1 MIVFKKIRFKNFGS
15 FGNTFT
21 EIHLDSRKNTLVSG
35 TNGNGKSFAFLDS
48 ITFALFGKPFR
59 KINIPQLVNSINKK
73 DCLVELDF
81 EIGTDKYQ
89 VKRGLSPK
97 IFEIHKNGELLNQD
111 AKNKDYQEHFEEQIL
126 RMNYKSFTQVVIL
139 GSSSFVPFMQLPAAD
154 RRTVIE
160 DILDINVFTTMN
172 SILKGKIAEAK
183 NILGAYDSDISLET
197 EKLKLKKKFV
207 ESLKNK
213 ETESQ
218 QKLADKIKSFEDD
231 CSKVET
237 KRKEL
242 EKKLGSISFDL
253 TAKIKTEKAIKTFE
267 KLKTQIQQ
275 NHDNCHKEI
284 GFYSE
289 NDNCPTCKQ
298 AITED
303 FKKEQVGSKT
313 SKLQEYDKAIAEIE
327 TKLKEAEEQISK
339 YEKIQNEI
347 ADIKL
352 AIVQSNM
359 SHTNLTN
366 NINNLRNEL
375 KQFLSAK
382 ASGDDIDIE
391 TKELE
396 SIQSRIDL
404 IKEERGKIQENLRCM
419 EIASILLRDSGIK
432 GKIIKNYLPIINKTV
447 NKFLTAMDF
456 FAQFHLDEEFNE
468 TIKSRNRD
476 SFSYMSFSEGEKMRI
491 DLSLLLAWREVARVK
506 NSANCNLLILD
517 EVFDSSLDAVGA
529 EEFMKLLTGLDS
541 KTNIF
546 VISHRADSLVD
557 KFPTV
562 ITLEK
567 KKNFSKLNVA

>member
-21 EIHLDSRKNTLVSG
+21 EIFLDSRKNTLVSG

-59 KINIPQLVNSINKK
+59 KINIPQLVNTINKK

-81 EIGTDKYQ
+81 EIGTDKYL
-89 VKRGLSPK
+89 VRRGLSPK
-97 IFEIHKNGELLNQD
+97 IFEIFKNGELLNQD

-154 RRTVIE
+154 RRSVIE
-160 DILDINVFTTMN
+160 DILDINVFTAMN
-172 SILKGKIAEAK
+172 TILKGRISETKTV
-183 NILGAYDSDISLET
+183 LHAYDSDLNLEN
-197 EKLKLKKKFV
+197 EKMQLKKKFIQ
-207 ESLKNK
+207 SLKNK
-213 ETESQ
+213 SSESIDKINEKLKALNSDCEKISKKKKEQ
-218 QKLADKIKSFEDD
+218 EDKLA
-231 CSKVET
+231 
-237 KRKEL
+237 
-242 EKKLGSISFDL
+242 SISFDL
-253 TAKIKTEKAIKTFE
+253 PTKIKVEKTVKTLE

-275 NHDNCHKEI
+275 NHDNCNKEI
-284 GFYSE
+284 GFYHD
-289 NDNCPTCKQ
+289 NDNCPVCKQ
-298 AITED
+298 AITEE

-313 SKLQEYDKAIAEIE
+313 SKLNEYVTAISEIE
-327 TKLKEAEEQISK
+327 TKLIETETQL
-339 YEKIQNEI
+339 EKFETVQNEI
-347 ADIKL
+347 ADLKL
-352 AIVQSNM
+352 AIVQSK
-359 SHTNLTN
+359 STYENLTN
-366 NINNLRNEL
+366 NIKALSKEL
-375 KQFLSAK
+375 DQSSVSSAEIDVETEEMEK
-382 ASGDDIDIE
+382 IQARIDI
-391 TKELE
+391 
-396 SIQSRIDL
+396 
-404 IKEERGKIQENLRCM
+404 IKDERVKLQENLRCM

-476 SFSYMSFSEGEKMRI
+476 TFSYMSFSEGEKMRI

-546 VISHRADSLVD
+546 VISHRADSLAD
-557 KFPTV
+557 KFSTI

-567 KKNFSKLNVA
+567 KKNFSKLNVS

>member
-21 EIHLDSRKNTLVSG
+21 EIFLDSRKNTLVSG

-59 KINIPQLVNSINKK
+59 KINIPQLVNTINKK

-81 EIGTDKYQ
+81 EIGTDKYL
-89 VKRGLSPK
+89 VRRGLSPK
-97 IFEIHKNGELLNQD
+97 IFEIFKNGELLNQD

-154 RRTVIE
+154 RRSVIE
-160 DILDINVFTTMN
+160 DILDINVFTSMN
-172 SILKGKIAEAK
+172 TILKGRISETKTV
-183 NILGAYDSDISLET
+183 LHAYDSDLNLEN
-197 EKLKLKKKFV
+197 EKMQLKKKFIQ
-207 ESLKNK
+207 SLKNK
-213 ETESQ
+213 SSESIDKINEKLKALNADCEKISKKKKEQ
-218 QKLADKIKSFEDD
+218 EDKLA
-231 CSKVET
+231 
-237 KRKEL
+237 
-242 EKKLGSISFDL
+242 SISFDL
-253 TAKIKTEKAIKTFE
+253 PTKMKVEKTVKTLE

-275 NHDNCHKEI
+275 NHDNCNKEI
-284 GFYSE
+284 GFYHD
-289 NDNCPTCKQ
+289 NDNCPVCKQ
-298 AITED
+298 AITEE
-303 FKKEQVGSKT
+303 FKKEQVGSKN
-313 SKLQEYDKAIAEIE
+313 SKLDEYTKAVGEIE
-327 TKLKEAEEQISK
+327 TKLTEAETQL
-339 YEKIQNEI
+339 EKFESVQNEI
-347 ADIKL
+347 ADLKL
-352 AIVQSNM
+352 AIVQSK
-359 SHTNLTN
+359 STYENLTN
-366 NINNLRNEL
+366 NI
-375 KQFLSAK
+375 K
-382 ASGDDIDIE
+382 AL

-396 SIQSRIDL
+396 QSSVSSAEIDVETEEMEKIQTRIDI
-404 IKEERGKIQENLRCM
+404 IKDERVKLQENLRCM

-456 FAQFHLDEEFNE
+456 FAQFNLDEEFNE

-476 SFSYMSFSEGEKMRI
+476 TFSYMSFSEGEKMRI

-546 VISHRADSLVD
+546 VISHRADSLAD
-557 KFPTV
+557 KFSTI

-567 KKNFSKLNVA
+567 KKNFSKLNVS

>member
-15 FGNTFT
+15 FGNVFT
-21 EIHLDSRKNTLVSG
+21 ELHLDSRKNTLVSG

-73 DCLVELDF
+73 DCVVELDF
-81 EIGTDKYQ
+81 EIGTDKYF
-89 VKRGLSPK
+89 VRRGLAPK
-97 IFEIHKNGELLNQD
+97 IFEIYKNGELLNQD
-111 AKNKDYQEHFEEQIL
+111 AKNKDYQDHFEEQIL

-154 RRTVIE
+154 RRAVIE

-172 SILKGKIAEAK
+172 MILKGRIAETK
-183 NILGAYDSDISLET
+183 TVLYAYDSDLNLEN
-197 EKLKLKKKFV
+197 EKMQLKKKFIQ
-207 ESLKNK
+207 SLKNK
-213 ETESQ
+213 SSESI
-218 QKLADKIKSFEDD
+218 DKINDKLKTLNDD
-231 CSKVET
+231 CDKVAK
-237 KRKEL
+237 KRKEQQD
-242 EKKLGSISFDL
+242 KLAGISFDQ
-253 TAKIKTEKAIKTFE
+253 TAKTKAEKTVKTLE

-275 NHDNCHKEI
+275 NHDNCTKEI
-284 GFYSE
+284 GFYHD
-289 NDNCPTCKQ
+289 NDNCPVCKQ
-298 AITED
+298 AITEA
-303 FKKEQVGSKT
+303 FKEEQVGSKT
-313 SKLQEYDKAIAEIE
+313 AKLSEYSKAIGEIDSKLTEEE
-327 TKLKEAEEQISK
+327 TNLENF
-339 YEKIQNEI
+339 EKIQEEI
-347 ADIKL
+347 RDLKL
-352 AIVQSNM
+352 SIVQLNS
-359 SHTNLTN
+359 TYDNLTN
-366 NINNLRNEL
+366 NIKSLTKDLE
-375 KQFLSAK
+375 QSSVSTAE
-382 ASGDDIDIE
+382 IE
-391 TKELE
+391 TEIKELE
-396 SIQSRIDL
+396 AIQTRIDA
-404 IKEERGKIQENLRCM
+404 IKEERTKLQENLRCM
-419 EIASILLRDSGIK
+419 EIASMLLRDSGIK

-456 FAQFHLDEEFNE
+456 FAQFNLDEEFNE

-476 SFSYMSFSEGEKMRI
+476 TFSYMSFSEGEKMRI

-557 KFPTV
+557 KFSTV

-567 KKNFSKLNVA
+567 KKNFSKLNVS

>member
-1 MIVFKKIRFKNFGS
+1 MIIFKKIRFKNFGS
-15 FGNTFT
+15 FGNVFT
-21 EIHLDSRKNTLVSG
+21 EIFLDSRKNTLVSG

-59 KINIPQLVNSINKK
+59 KINIPQLVNTINKK

-81 EIGTDKYQ
+81 EIGTDKYL
-89 VKRGLSPK
+89 VRRGLAPK
-97 IFEIHKNGELLNQD
+97 IFEIFKNGELLNQD

-139 GSSSFVPFMQLPAAD
+139 GSSSFVPFMQLSAAD
-154 RRTVIE
+154 RRSVIE
-160 DILDINVFTTMN
+160 DILDINVFTAMN
-172 SILKGKIAEAK
+172 TILKGRISETKTV
-183 NILGAYDSDISLET
+183 LHAYDSDLNIEN
-197 EKLKLKKKFV
+197 EKMQLKKKFIQ
-207 ESLKNK
+207 SLKNK
-213 ETESQ
+213 SSESIDKINDKLKTLNADCEKISKKKKDQ
-218 QKLADKIKSFEDD
+218 EDKLA
-231 CSKVET
+231 
-237 KRKEL
+237 
-242 EKKLGSISFDL
+242 SISFDL
-253 TAKIKTEKAIKTFE
+253 PTKIKVEKTVKTLE

-275 NHDNCHKEI
+275 NHDNCNKEI
-284 GFYSE
+284 GFYHD
-289 NDNCPTCKQ
+289 NDNCPVCKQ
-298 AITED
+298 AITEE

-313 SKLQEYDKAIAEIE
+313 SKLDEYTTAISEIE
-327 TKLKEAEEQISK
+327 TKLAETETQL
-339 YEKIQNEI
+339 EKFETVQNEI
-347 ADIKL
+347 ADLKL
-352 AIVQSNM
+352 AIVQSK
-359 SHTNLTN
+359 STHENLTN
-366 NINNLRNEL
+366 NIRAL
-375 KQFLSAK
+375 
-382 ASGDDIDIE
+382 

-396 SIQSRIDL
+396 QSSVSSAEIDVETEDMEKIQARIDI
-404 IKEERGKIQENLRCM
+404 IKDERVKLQENLRCM

-476 SFSYMSFSEGEKMRI
+476 TFSYMSFSEGEKMRI

-546 VISHRADSLVD
+546 VISHRADSLAD
-557 KFPTV
+557 KFSTI

-567 KKNFSKLNVA
+567 KKNFSKLNVS

>member
-1 MIVFKKIRFKNFGS
+1 MIIFKKIRFKNFGS
-15 FGNTFT
+15 FGNVFT
-21 EIHLDSRKNTLVSG
+21 EIFLDSRKNTLVSG

-59 KINIPQLVNSINKK
+59 KINIPQLVNTINKK

-81 EIGTDKYQ
+81 EIGTDKYL
-89 VKRGLSPK
+89 VRRGLAPK
-97 IFEIHKNGELLNQD
+97 IFEIFKNGELLNQD

-154 RRTVIE
+154 RRSVIE
-160 DILDINVFTTMN
+160 DILDINVFTAMN
-172 SILKGKIAEAK
+172 TILKGRISETKTV
-183 NILGAYDSDISLET
+183 LHAYDSDLNIEN
-197 EKLKLKKKFV
+197 EKMQLKKKFIQ
-207 ESLKNK
+207 SLKNK
-213 ETESQ
+213 SSESIDKINDKLKTLNADCEKISKKKKDQ
-218 QKLADKIKSFEDD
+218 EDKLA
-231 CSKVET
+231 
-237 KRKEL
+237 
-242 EKKLGSISFDL
+242 SISFDL
-253 TAKIKTEKAIKTFE
+253 PTKIKVEKTVKTLE

-275 NHDNCHKEI
+275 NHDNCNKEI
-284 GFYSE
+284 GFYHD
-289 NDNCPTCKQ
+289 NDNCPVCKQ
-298 AITED
+298 AITEE

-313 SKLQEYDKAIAEIE
+313 SKLDEYTTAISEIE
-327 TKLKEAEEQISK
+327 TKLAETETQL
-339 YEKIQNEI
+339 EKFETVQNEI
-347 ADIKL
+347 ADLKL
-352 AIVQSNM
+352 AIVQSK
-359 SHTNLTN
+359 STHENLTN
-366 NINNLRNEL
+366 NIRAL
-375 KQFLSAK
+375 
-382 ASGDDIDIE
+382 

-396 SIQSRIDL
+396 QSSVSSAEIDVETEDMEKIQARIDI
-404 IKEERGKIQENLRCM
+404 IKDERVKLQENLRCM

-476 SFSYMSFSEGEKMRI
+476 TFSYMSFSEGEKMRI

-529 EEFMKLLTGLDS
+529 DEFMKLLTGLDS

-546 VISHRADSLVD
+546 VISHRADSLAD
-557 KFPTV
+557 KFSTI

-567 KKNFSKLNVA
+567 KKNFSKLNVS

>member
-21 EIHLDSRKNTLVSG
+21 EIFLDSRKNTLVSG

-59 KINIPQLVNSINKK
+59 KINIPQLVNTINKK

-81 EIGTDKYQ
+81 EIGTDKYL
-89 VKRGLSPK
+89 VRRGLSPK
-97 IFEIHKNGELLNQD
+97 IFEIFKNGELLNQD

-154 RRTVIE
+154 RRSVIE
-160 DILDINVFTTMN
+160 DILDINVFTSMN
-172 SILKGKIAEAK
+172 TILKGRISETKTV
-183 NILGAYDSDISLET
+183 LHAYDSDLNLEN
-197 EKLKLKKKFV
+197 EKMQLKKKFIQ
-207 ESLKNK
+207 SLKNK
-213 ETESQ
+213 SSESIDKINEKLKALNADCEKISKKKKEQ
-218 QKLADKIKSFEDD
+218 EDKLA
-231 CSKVET
+231 
-237 KRKEL
+237 
-242 EKKLGSISFDL
+242 SISFDL
-253 TAKIKTEKAIKTFE
+253 PTKMKVEKTVKTLE

-275 NHDNCHKEI
+275 NHDNCNKEI
-284 GFYSE
+284 GFYHD
-289 NDNCPTCKQ
+289 NDNCPVCKQ
-298 AITED
+298 AITEE
-303 FKKEQVGSKT
+303 FKKEQVGSKN
-313 SKLQEYDKAIAEIE
+313 SKLDEYTKAVGEIE
-327 TKLKEAEEQISK
+327 TKLTEAETQL
-339 YEKIQNEI
+339 EKFESVQNEI
-347 ADIKL
+347 ADLKL
-352 AIVQSNM
+352 AIVQSK
-359 SHTNLTN
+359 STYENLTN
-366 NINNLRNEL
+366 NIRAL
-375 KQFLSAK
+375 
-382 ASGDDIDIE
+382 

-396 SIQSRIDL
+396 QSSVSSAEIDVETEEMEKIQTRIDI
-404 IKEERGKIQENLRCM
+404 IKDERVKLQENLRCM

-456 FAQFHLDEEFNE
+456 FAQFNLDEEFNE

-476 SFSYMSFSEGEKMRI
+476 TFSYMSFSEGEKMRI

-546 VISHRADSLVD
+546 VISHRADSLAD
-557 KFPTV
+557 KFSTI

-567 KKNFSKLNVA
+567 KKNFSKLNVS

>member
-15 FGNTFT
+15 FGNVFT
-21 EIHLDSRKNTLVSG
+21 EIFLDSRKNTLVSG

-59 KINIPQLVNSINKK
+59 KINIPQLVNTINKK

-81 EIGTDKYQ
+81 EIGTDKYL
-89 VKRGLSPK
+89 VRRGLSPK
-97 IFEIHKNGELLNQD
+97 IFEIFKNGELLNQD

-139 GSSSFVPFMQLPAAD
+139 GSSSFVPFMQLPASD
-154 RRTVIE
+154 RRSVIE
-160 DILDINVFTTMN
+160 DILDINVFTSMN
-172 SILKGKIAEAK
+172 TILKGRISETKTV
-183 NILGAYDSDISLET
+183 LHAYDSDLNLEN
-197 EKLKLKKKFV
+197 EKMQLKKKFIQ
-207 ESLKNK
+207 SLKNK
-213 ETESQ
+213 SSESIDKINEKLKALNSDCEKISKKKKEQ
-218 QKLADKIKSFEDD
+218 EDKLA
-231 CSKVET
+231 
-237 KRKEL
+237 
-242 EKKLGSISFDL
+242 SISFDL
-253 TAKIKTEKAIKTFE
+253 PTKIKVEKTVKTLE

-275 NHDNCHKEI
+275 NHDNCNKEI
-284 GFYSE
+284 GFYHD
-289 NDNCPTCKQ
+289 NDNCPVCKQ
-298 AITED
+298 AITEE

-313 SKLQEYDKAIAEIE
+313 SKLNEYVTAISEIE
-327 TKLKEAEEQISK
+327 TKLIETETQL
-339 YEKIQNEI
+339 EKFETVQNEI
-347 ADIKL
+347 ADLKL
-352 AIVQSNM
+352 AIVQSK
-359 SHTNLTN
+359 STYENLTN
-366 NINNLRNEL
+366 NIKALSKEL
-375 KQFLSAK
+375 DQSSVSSAEIDVETEEMEK
-382 ASGDDIDIE
+382 IQARIDI
-391 TKELE
+391 
-396 SIQSRIDL
+396 
-404 IKEERGKIQENLRCM
+404 IKDERVKLQENLRCM

-476 SFSYMSFSEGEKMRI
+476 TFSYMSFSEGEKMRI

-546 VISHRADSLVD
+546 VISHRADSLAD
-557 KFPTV
+557 KFSTI

-567 KKNFSKLNVA
+567 KKNFSKLNVS

>member
-15 FGNTFT
+15 FGNVFT

-73 DCLVELDF
+73 DCIVELTF
-81 EIGTDKYQ
+81 EIGEDQYF
-89 VKRGLSPK
+89 VRRGLSPK
-97 IFEIHKNGELLNQD
+97 IFEIFKNDVLVNQD
-111 AKNKDYQEHFEEQIL
+111 AKNKDYQEYFEDQIL

-139 GSSSFVPFMQLPAAD
+139 GSSSFVPFMQLSAAD
-154 RRTVIE
+154 RRSVIE

-172 SILKGKIAEAK
+172 TLLKGKIAETK
-183 NILGAYDSDISLET
+183 SILYTHENNMTLEN
-197 EKLKLKKKFV
+197 EKIQLKKKFIQ
-207 ESLKNK
+207 SLKNK
-213 ETESQ
+213 SAESRNAISKKIEQLNADCDTVLAKKKDQET
-218 QKLADKIKSFEDD
+218 KLA
-231 CSKVET
+231 
-237 KRKEL
+237 
-242 EKKLGSISFDL
+242 SISFDIA
-253 TAKIKTEKAIKTFE
+253 AKNKVETAIKRFE

-275 NHDNCHKEI
+275 NKDNCDRDI
-284 GFYSE
+284 GFYHD

-298 AITED
+298 AITES
-303 FKKEQVGSKT
+303 FKKDQIDSK
-313 SKLQEYDKAIAEIE
+313 SQKNDEYKKAITEIE
-327 TKLKEAEEQISK
+327 SQIVKAETQLEEYIKL
-339 YEKIQNEI
+339 QNEI
-347 ADIKL
+347 NDIKVIIAQTKITHDNLL
-352 AIVQSNM
+352 ANIKE
-359 SHTNLTN
+359 LTKD
-366 NINNLRNEL
+366 IEKSSVSSDEIEL
-375 KQFLSAK
+375 
-382 ASGDDIDIE
+382 E

-396 SIQSRIDL
+396 AIEEKLEVIYQERIKL
-404 IKEERGKIQENLRCM
+404 QESLRCM
-419 EIASILLRDSGIK
+419 DIASILLKDSGIK

-447 NKFLTAMDF
+447 NKFLSAMDF
-456 FAQFHLDEEFNE
+456 FAQFNLDEEFNE

-476 SFSYMSFSEGEKMRI
+476 TFSYMSFSEGEKMRI

-546 VISHRADSLVD
+546 VISHRADTLAD
-557 KFPTV
+557 KFPTI

-567 KKNFSKLNVA
+567 KKNFSKLNVS

>member
-15 FGNTFT
+15 FGNVFT
-21 EIHLDSRKNTLVSG
+21 EIFLDSRKNTLVSG

-59 KINIPQLVNSINKK
+59 KINIPQLVNTINKK

-81 EIGTDKYQ
+81 EIGTDKYL
-89 VKRGLSPK
+89 VRRGLAPK
-97 IFEIHKNGELLNQD
+97 IFEIFKNGELLNQD

-139 GSSSFVPFMQLPAAD
+139 GSSSFVPFMQLSAAD
-154 RRTVIE
+154 RRSVIE
-160 DILDINVFTTMN
+160 DILDINVFTAMN
-172 SILKGKIAEAK
+172 TILKGRISETKTV
-183 NILGAYDSDISLET
+183 LHAYDSDLNIEN
-197 EKLKLKKKFV
+197 EKMQLKKKFIQ
-207 ESLKNK
+207 SLKNK
-213 ETESQ
+213 SSESIDKINDKLKTLNADCEKISKKKKDQ
-218 QKLADKIKSFEDD
+218 EDKLA
-231 CSKVET
+231 
-237 KRKEL
+237 
-242 EKKLGSISFDL
+242 SISFDL
-253 TAKIKTEKAIKTFE
+253 PTKIKVEKTVKTLE

-275 NHDNCHKEI
+275 NHDNCNKEI
-284 GFYSE
+284 GFYHD
-289 NDNCPTCKQ
+289 NDNCPVCKQ
-298 AITED
+298 AITEE

-313 SKLQEYDKAIAEIE
+313 SKLDEYTTAISEIE
-327 TKLKEAEEQISK
+327 TKLAETETQL
-339 YEKIQNEI
+339 EKFETVQNEI
-347 ADIKL
+347 ADLKL
-352 AIVQSNM
+352 AIVQSK
-359 SHTNLTN
+359 STHENLTN
-366 NINNLRNEL
+366 NIRAL
-375 KQFLSAK
+375 
-382 ASGDDIDIE
+382 

-396 SIQSRIDL
+396 QSSVSSAEIDVETEDMEKIQARIDI
-404 IKEERGKIQENLRCM
+404 IKDERVKLQENLRCM

-476 SFSYMSFSEGEKMRI
+476 TFSYMSFSEGEKMRI

-546 VISHRADSLVD
+546 VISHRADSLAD
-557 KFPTV
+557 KFSTI

-567 KKNFSKLNVA
+567 KKNFSKLNVS

>member
-1 MIVFKKIRFKNFGS
+1 MIIFKKIRFKNFGS
-15 FGNTFT
+15 FGNVFT
-21 EIHLDSRKNTLVSG
+21 EIFLDSRKNTLVSG

-59 KINIPQLVNSINKK
+59 KINIPQLVNTINKK

-81 EIGTDKYQ
+81 EIGTDKYL
-89 VKRGLSPK
+89 VRRGLAPK
-97 IFEIHKNGELLNQD
+97 IFEIFKNGELLNQD

-154 RRTVIE
+154 RRSVIE
-160 DILDINVFTTMN
+160 DILDINVFTAMN
-172 SILKGKIAEAK
+172 TILKGRISETKTV
-183 NILGAYDSDISLET
+183 LHAYDSDLNIEN
-197 EKLKLKKKFV
+197 EKMQLKKKFIQ
-207 ESLKNK
+207 SLKNK
-213 ETESQ
+213 SSESIDKINDKLKTLNADCEKISKKKKDQ
-218 QKLADKIKSFEDD
+218 EDKLA
-231 CSKVET
+231 
-237 KRKEL
+237 
-242 EKKLGSISFDL
+242 SISFDL
-253 TAKIKTEKAIKTFE
+253 PTKIKVEKTVKTLE

-275 NHDNCHKEI
+275 NHDNCNKEI
-284 GFYSE
+284 GFYHD
-289 NDNCPTCKQ
+289 NDNCPVCKQ
-298 AITED
+298 AITEE

-313 SKLQEYDKAIAEIE
+313 SKLDEYTTAIGEIE
-327 TKLKEAEEQISK
+327 TKLAETETQL
-339 YEKIQNEI
+339 EKFETVQNEI
-347 ADIKL
+347 ADLKL
-352 AIVQSNM
+352 AIVQSK
-359 SHTNLTN
+359 STHENLTN
-366 NINNLRNEL
+366 NIRAL
-375 KQFLSAK
+375 
-382 ASGDDIDIE
+382 

-396 SIQSRIDL
+396 QSSVSSAEIDVETEDMEKIQARIDI
-404 IKEERGKIQENLRCM
+404 IKDERVKLQENLRCM

-476 SFSYMSFSEGEKMRI
+476 TFSYMSFSEGEKMRI

-546 VISHRADSLVD
+546 VISHRADSLAD
-557 KFPTV
+557 KFSTI

-567 KKNFSKLNVA
+567 KKNFSKLNVS

>member
-1 MIVFKKIRFKNFGS
+1 
-15 FGNTFT
+15 
-21 EIHLDSRKNTLVSG
+21 
-35 TNGNGKSFAFLDS
+35 
-48 ITFALFGKPFR
+48 
-59 KINIPQLVNSINKK
+59 
-73 DCLVELDF
+73 
-81 EIGTDKYQ
+81 
-89 VKRGLSPK
+89 
-97 IFEIHKNGELLNQD
+97 
-111 AKNKDYQEHFEEQIL
+111 
-126 RMNYKSFTQVVIL
+126 
-139 GSSSFVPFMQLPAAD
+139 
-154 RRTVIE
+154 
-160 DILDINVFTTMN
+160 MN

-218 QKLADKIKSFEDD
+218 QKLVDKIKSFEDD

-313 SKLQEYDKAIAEIE
+313 SKLEEYDKAIAEIE
-327 TKLKEAEEQISK
+327 TKLEEAEEQISK

-359 SHTNLTN
+359 SHANLTN

-419 EIASILLRDSGIK
+419 EIASVLLRDSGIK

-517 EVFDSSLDAVGA
+517 EVFDSSLDGVGT
-529 EEFMKLLTGLDS
+529 EEFLKLIHEMGTD
-541 KTNIF
+541 TNVF
-546 VISHRADSLVD
+546 VISHKGDQLFDKFRSIIKFKKVNNFSQVD
-557 KFPTV
+557 K
-562 ITLEK
+562 
-567 KKNFSKLNVA
+567 